1 MSNYKE
7 SKEKLKKIRKRYSC
21 KGDFIFRTAIQLL
34 VDAGKCTILDSAW
47 WQREMDDIDAR
58 HDKAEAEGKF
68 LFMTR
73 DFEKAIYECAKD
85 LCEIDTYD
93 ILRYI
98 QKEIWLGGE
107 VGEPDYQRAMQII
120 RDCLC
125 YTASNFGAYPCESYV
140 TLKDFRNMGL
150 TDEEIE
156 YFGWSYLFDVEEDD
170 EKR

>member
-1 MSNYKE
+1 MSNYAE
-7 SKEKLKKIRKRYSC
+7 SKKQIDAVRDKYGC
-21 KGDFIFRTAIQLL
+21 KGDIIFRTAIQLL

-47 WQREMDDIDAR
+47 WQCEMDDIDAR
-58 HDKAEAEGKF
+58 HDKAEVEGKF

-140 TLKDFRNMGL
+140 TLEDFRNMGL

-156 YFGWSYLFDVEEDD
+156 YFGWSYLLDLDEDD
-170 EKR
+170 EKK